1 MKNSQVHI
9 FPFLWMRGEEES
21 VLRTELEK
29 ISESSINAVC
39 LEARPHPDFAGDGWW
54 HDFDIVLDEAKKRDM
69 KIWILDDAHFPT
81 GQANGLLPKKY
92 PERARRY
99 LYTQF
104 AELTGPVPCAQV
116 NVDLLTTK
124 QITWMDLG
132 KPVVKP
138 LIDERRIVSVTACR
152 LEKGEVLSGEVV
164 DLTED
169 IRDGI
174 LTWDIPAG
182 TWRIHVNF
190 VTTDFGVNPEY
201 INYIDE
207 DSVKVLIESVYE
219 PHYER
224 YKDEFGKTILGFFSD
239 EPGFYNTNGL
249 EMNDKIGTKLMPLP
263 WGKEMEKMFAEA
275 CGDDW
280 KEKIPYL
287 WYEDADGEFSDLR
300 FHYMDCVSRLYAK
313 NFSGQLGRWCREHGV
328 EYVGHVVEDGRQ
340 HSRLGSGAAHYFRAM
355 LGQDMA
361 GIDNIGN
368 QLIPGNPDS
377 SRHNG
382 AILWDPTFYHFGI
395 GKLGAS
401 AAAIDPK
408 KQGRLLCENFG
419 AYGWSLG
426 IKNMKWMV
434 DSFIAQGVN
443 RFVPHAFSMA
453 EYPDDDCPPH
463 YYARGNNPQ
472 FPFFGKLMEYT
483 DRLCQIFD
491 GGMNVPQAAVLY
503 EAEADW
509 AGETMP
515 FYAPGRELLEH
526 QIDYEVIPADVFED
540 SEYYGTKVENGS
552 LIVNGRCMK
561 ALIIPQADH
570 ISEEAVKFITANSDL
585 NVIFVNSRPKAVT
598 GGKFSADVLEKYP
611 AVPLEELA
619 DTLRNAG
626 IFDIQTE
633 NKYKTLSVYHYK
645 KEKDFYYFFNTSL
658 SETISTE
665 VTLRENGC
673 FGMYDAMTD
682 RWYKAD
688 QKGSSFRLELKP
700 YESVVLAVD
709 PDHGLEE
716 NLKARSTGAVD
727 ISGSWK
733 FRMCPAGSKE
743 WTEMEEMDSLR
754 PVSEKYRDFSGV
766 MEYTKMV
773 NVKKDGSR
781 YIFSPQYVF
790 ECMEVSVNGAA
801 AGTKICPP
809 YDVDITDAL
818 TDGENEI
825 RVRVVNTL
833 LRDANTKPGIFG
845 PDRAVMEPSGMF
857 GTICL
862 VKERMHDP
870 AE

>member
-1 MKNSQVHI
+1 MSERYI

-21 VLRTELEK
+21 VLRTELGK
-29 ISESSINAVC
+29 ISESNIHAVC

-54 HDFDIVLDEAKKRDM
+54 HDLDIVLEEAKKRDL
-69 KIWILDDAHFPT
+69 KIWILDDAHFPS

-99 LYTQF
+99 LYSQF
-104 AELTGPVPCAQV
+104 AELTGPVPAAQV
-116 NVDLLTTK
+116 NVDLMTTK

-132 KPVVKP
+132 KPMVKP
-138 LIDERRIVSVTACR
+138 VLDEKRIVSVTACR
-152 LEKGEVLSGEVV
+152 VEKGEVLSGEVV
-164 DLTED
+164 DLTEN
-169 IRDGI
+169 IQDGI

-190 VTTDFGVNPEY
+190 VTTDFGSNPEY

-207 DSVKVLIESVYE
+207 KSVQVLIESVYE

-263 WGKEMEKMFAEA
+263 WGEEMEEIFAKA
-275 CGDDW
+275 CGYEW
-280 KEKIPYL
+280 KNKIPYL
-287 WYEDADGEFSDLR
+287 WYEDANGEYSDLR

-328 EYVGHVVEDGRQ
+328 EYIGHVVEDGGQ

-355 LGQDMA
+355 AGQDIA

-377 SRHNG
+377 TRHNG
-382 AILWDPTFYHFGI
+382 AIRWDPAFYHYGI
-395 GKLGAS
+395 GKLGAP

-408 KQGRLLCENFG
+408 KKGRLLCENFG

-426 IKNMKWMV
+426 VKNMKWMV

-483 DRLCQIFD
+483 DRLCRIFD
-491 GGMNVPQAAVLY
+491 GGVNVPQAAVLY

-526 QIDYEVIPADVFED
+526 QIDYEVIPADVFAD
-540 SEYYGTKVENGS
+540 SDYYGTKVENGT
-552 LIVNGRCMK
+552 LIVNGRSMK
-561 ALIIPQADH
+561 VLIIPEAEC
-570 ISEEAVKFITANSDL
+570 ISEEAVKFIIANPDL
-585 NVIFVNSRPKAVT
+585 QVIFVNRKPEKVT
-598 GGKFSADVLEKYP
+598 GGAYSAQVLDKYP
-611 AVPLEELA
+611 AVRLEELA
-619 DTLRNAG
+619 DTLKKSG
-626 IFDIQTE
+626 VCDIQTDKE
-633 NKYKTLSVYHYK
+633 YKNLSVYHYR
-645 KEKDFYYFFNTSL
+645 KDKDIYFFFNTSL
-658 SETISTE
+658 SDTITAK
-665 VTLRENGC
+665 VTLKEQGIYG
-673 FGMYDAMTD
+673 FYDAMTD
-682 RWYKAD
+682 KWHKAEQSGD
-688 QKGSSFRLELKP
+688 SIRLELKP
-700 YESVVLAVD
+700 YESVVLAVS
-709 PDHGLEE
+709 PECEPEE
-716 NLKARSTGAVD
+716 CFKGTVTEAED
-727 ISGSWK
+727 ISAGWK
-733 FRMCPAGSKE
+733 FRMCAAGSGS
-743 WTEMEEMDSLR
+743 WTEAEELDSLH

-766 MEYTKMV
+766 MEYTKTV

-790 ECMEVSVNGAA
+790 ECMGVTVNGAS
-801 AGTKICPP
+801 AGMKICPP
-809 YDVDITDAL
+809 YDMDITDAL

-825 RVRVVNTL
+825 TVKVANTL

-857 GTICL
+857 GTVCL
-862 VKERMHDP
+862 VKEK
-870 AE
+870 